1 MKMETS
7 SENLVDATCIVPR
20 EGGSTPNELGLKVD
34 IPSRGMRPTRAE
46 YQLLVRH
53 RPS

>member
-20 EGGSTPNELGLKVD
+20 EEDQRQTSWD
-34 IPSRGMRPTRAE
+34 
-46 YQLLVRH
+46 
-53 RPS
+53 